1 MKDKMTKC
9 MTGNITNMICNTHM
23 TTNGIVK
30 ISLKHINGIVKISLK
45 HKIQML
51 IQILKWLL
59 QQ

>member
-1 MKDKMTKC
+1 MKTISDTKDEMIKC

-23 TTNGIVK
+23 TM
-30 ISLKHINGIVKISLK
+30 NGIVKISLK